1 MILHVSLLLAF
12 SNSALVRM
20 PCNTWSKDLA
30 IHQSGSINVISNVLS
45 VRMPCHILSRHTTF
59 HQCGMIHV
67 SFKGVLPEN
76 VLSHFSHIDKEDF

>member
-1 MILHVSLLLAF
+1 MASLLYGSTHDSLLLAF

-20 PCNTWSKDLA
+20 PCNTWSKDVA

-59 HQCGMIHV
+59 HQCGLRHV
-67 SFKGVLPEN
+67 FAKKS
-76 VLSHFSHIDKEDF
+76 